1 MQGFACV
8 PQWWS
13 IKDEDRSRNERIDLD
28 TRPSVPIQVG
38 ACSGQPAAIVTSGK
52 FGSRMK
58 LLRIPVAAG
67 ATRRL
72 LIIGGWL
79 FTVLVGGP
87 GGHAAGPAVAGG
99 GPRPAEAPPI
109 ERSPPAVVDAMLG
122 MAGVRAT
129 DFLIDLGGGDGGIVI
144 RAAKEFGARGFGVDA
159 NARQVAVAN
168 EKARNEGVADRIRF
182 MQQDLFKTD
191 LGSATV
197 VTMHLTAAYNMT
209 LRDRLFALKP
219 GTRIVSR
226 DWDRGDWQADARLR
240 TPASDK
246 AAGKDGAGWIYLWV
260 VPAKVGGNWRSQMPT
275 DKGWIDIELKFDQ
288 AFHKISGEA
297 RLGDSRLALER
308 VSLGGDFLSFR
319 IEVEGETILFNGH
332 VQNGRIV
339 GQVTP
344 SGGRTLRW
352 RALRS
357 GA

>member
-1 MQGFACV
+1 M
-8 PQWWS
+8 P
-13 IKDEDRSRNERIDLD
+13 IK
-28 TRPSVPIQVG
+28 VG
-38 ACSGQPAAIVTSGK
+38 AFVGQPAVLVTTGR

-58 LLRIPVAAG
+58 ILRIPVAAD

-72 LIIGGWL
+72 LMIGGWL
-79 FTVLVGGP
+79 FTVLIGVP

-129 DFLIDLGGGDGGIVI
+129 DFLIDLGGGDGETVI
-144 RAAKEFGARGFGVDA
+144 RAAKEFGARGFGVDQD
-159 NARQVAVAN
+159 ARLVAVAN

-182 MQQDLFKTD
+182 MQQDHSKTD

-226 DWDRGDWQADARLR
+226 DRHLGDWQADARLR
-240 TPASDK
+240 TPVSEK

-275 DKGWIDIELKFDQ
+275 EKGWIDIELKFDQ
-288 AFHKISGEA
+288 AFHQISGEVT
-297 RLGDSRLALER
+297 LGGSRLALER

-319 IEVEGETILFNGH
+319 IEVEGQTILFNGH
-332 VQNGRIV
+332 VQKGRIV

-352 RALRS
+352 RAIRS
-357 GA
+357 GT